1 MQIHWLKQ
9 IQCMKYY
16 VLQVK
21 VLEYLNRLQGVNRE
35 QLSPT
40 DKLDY
45 DIFDN
50 HLQTFLDG
58 ARFDM

>member
-1 MQIHWLKQ
+1 
-9 IQCMKYY
+9 MKYY
-16 VLQVK
+16 MLQVK